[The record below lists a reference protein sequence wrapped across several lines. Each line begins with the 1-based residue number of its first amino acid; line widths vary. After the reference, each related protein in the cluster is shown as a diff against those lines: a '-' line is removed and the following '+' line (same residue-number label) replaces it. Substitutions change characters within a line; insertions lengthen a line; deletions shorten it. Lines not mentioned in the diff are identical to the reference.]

1 MSDNKDNSKKGF
13 FSRLFGGSNTSV
25 QTKTEVTSSEQSSE
39 IPSMSALNKMKK
51 ADIVSVAKDNGLEL
65 DINLT
70 KAKLLEAWE
79 LHFSSE
85 PSPSAVDD
93 AADVMA
99 EVAAAKEA
107 PVEEAAEEVAE
118 EAPVEEAAEEVAE
131 EVAEEAPV
139 EEAAEELA
147 EEAPVEEAV
156 EEVAEEAAE
165 EVAEEVAEEAPVEE
179 AAEEAVVEEAVEEV
193 AEEAPVEEAAEEVA
207 EEVAEEA
214 PVEEAA
220 EEAVVEE
227 AVEEVAEEAAEEV
240 AEVVAEEAPVEE
252 AAEEAAEEAVVEEAV
267 EEKETE
273 IKISMDE
280 KTSAQII
287 SDFETKQ
294 LKTDLPEFRPG
305 DTIVVSVKV
314 REGERT
320 RLQAFEG
327 VVMGVK
333 KGGLN
338 SSFIVRKISSGIGV
352 ERTFQTH
359 SPMIDSIKVKRK
371 GDVRQAKLFYLRERS
386 GKSARIKERLE

>member
-1 MSDNKDNSKKGF
+1 MSDNKDNNKKGF
-13 FSRLFGGSNTSV
+13 FSRLFGGSNASE
-25 QTKTEVTSSEQSSE
+25 QTKTEVTSSEQISE
-39 IPSMSALNKMKK
+39 IPSISALNKMKK

-70 KAKLLEAWE
+70 KAKLLEAWK
-79 LHFSSE
+79 LHFNPE
-85 PSPSAVDD
+85 PLPSAVDD
-93 AADVMA
+93 AADVMS
-99 EVAAAKEA
+99 EVA
-107 PVEEAAEEVAE
+107 VAE
-118 EAPVEEAAEEVAE
+118 EAPVEEAAEEV
-131 EVAEEAPV
+131 V
-139 EEAAEELA
+139 EEAAEEK
-147 EEAPVEEAV
+147 EA
-156 EEVAEEAAE
+156 
-165 EVAEEVAEEAPVEE
+165 
-179 AAEEAVVEEAVEEV
+179 
-193 AEEAPVEEAAEEVA
+193 
-207 EEVAEEA
+207 
-214 PVEEAA
+214 
-220 EEAVVEE
+220 
-227 AVEEVAEEAAEEV
+227 
-240 AEVVAEEAPVEE
+240 
-252 AAEEAAEEAVVEEAV
+252 
-267 EEKETE
+267 E
-273 IKISMDE
+273 IKISLDE

-287 SDFETKQ
+287 SDFENKQ

>member
-1 MSDNKDNSKKGF
+1 MSDNKDNNKKGF
-13 FSRLFGGSNTSV
+13 FSRLFGGSNVSEE
-25 QTKTEVTSSEQSSE
+25 TKTEVISSEESSE
-39 IPSMSALNKMKK
+39 MPSISVLNKMKK

-79 LHFSSE
+79 LNFNPES
-85 PSPSAVDD
+85 SPSAVDD

-99 EVAAAKEA
+99 EVAASENLSPEA
-107 PVEEAAEEVAE
+107 PVEEA
-118 EAPVEEAAEEVAE
+118 
-131 EVAEEAPV
+131 
-139 EEAAEELA
+139 
-147 EEAPVEEAV
+147 
-156 EEVAEEAAE
+156 
-165 EVAEEVAEEAPVEE
+165 
-179 AAEEAVVEEAVEEV
+179 
-193 AEEAPVEEAAEEVA
+193 
-207 EEVAEEA
+207 
-214 PVEEAA
+214 
-220 EEAVVEE
+220 
-227 AVEEVAEEAAEEV
+227 
-240 AEVVAEEAPVEE
+240 
-252 AAEEAAEEAVVEEAV
+252 
-267 EEKETE
+267 E